1 MRVYNIV
8 KYVFSIVGAGM
19 LVGAFFWYN
28 SSSKFTE
35 KAVSTEGRV
44 VKPIKRF
51 ADLQPGGTIC
61 KRSR

>member
-44 VKPIKRF
+44 V
-51 ADLQPGGTIC
+51 
-61 KRSR
+61 